1 MNCLDVASN
10 LQLFIDEELPNP
22 EMEHMRGHLGACPEC
37 NHRFESERLFKQ
49 TLKEKLP
56 KRAASPA
63 MREDVRYLVLHH
75 D

>member
-10 LQLFIDEELPNP
+10 LQLFIDEELPSP
-22 EMEHMRGHLGACPEC
+22 EMEDVQSHLGLCDEC

-49 TLKEKLP
+49 TLKDKLP
-56 KRAASPA
+56 KRAVSTA
-63 MREDVRYLVLHH
+63 MRDDVRHLVLQL